1 MMFFT
6 HVRINDMENNL
17 DMKPYCMRHIFAN
30 PLALCF
36 TEVPLKTRQKM
47 GKVHVVGYLTC
58 SCVALRITFQTF
70 RQNSW
75 LLGL

>member
-47 GKVHVVGYLTC
+47 GKVHVVGYL
-58 SCVALRITFQTF
+58 V
-70 RQNSW
+70 
-75 LLGL
+75 